1 MRNILWQ
8 SDAWNEYEALQAEKA
23 TLKRTNKLL
32 KDIMRNGYQC
42 SYGKVEMLKGDFS
55 GYASVRMNLHPHA
68 VRSASRSPDP
78 MEMVSLAAVS
88 LTSFKPPFERR
99 LAVRTRAVHKPSIR
113 WLFAFGIPVRGFIPQ
128 PGSGS
133 IPDM

>member
-23 TLKRTNKLL
+23 TLKGTNKLL

-55 GYASVRMNLHPHA
+55 GYASVRIDQKNRLIF
-68 VRSASRSPDP
+68 SADDNTIT
-78 MEMVSLAAVS
+78 VIQCGGHYDD
-88 LTSFKPPFERR
+88 K
-99 LAVRTRAVHKPSIR
+99 
-113 WLFAFGIPVRGFIPQ
+113 
-128 PGSGS
+128 
-133 IPDM
+133 